1 MAQGASISVSKR
13 HDIED
18 HVRTLGE
25 ISEIMGAMNN
35 LAVMEIHKLTRLL
48 SAQQR
53 VVTSMETAAKDFLA
67 FHPEA
72 LPRDQGGMPL
82 YLVIGSERG
91 FCGDYNA
98 RLMAGFERHL
108 PTVSDQELVV
118 VAVGRKLSGRMAGDP
133 RLVAAID
140 GPTVSEEIQGVLIAL
155 MQRIQELQRERQDNR
170 TLVITA
176 VYCAAGTDGITVQPL
191 RPFDTVPR
199 VETSGSTAPLLT
211 LPPRIF
217 VAELVDLYLF
227 AILHEIFYSALM
239 AESRARLAHLES
251 ALQRLE
257 RDQANLLRRRNV
269 LRQEEITEEIEV
281 LMLSTLVTHPRR

>member
-1 MAQGASISVSKR
+1 MAQGASIPVSKR

-18 HVRTLGE
+18 HIRTLGE

-35 LAVMEIHKLTRLL
+35 LAVIEIHKLTRLL
-48 SAQQR
+48 PAQQR

-67 FHPEA
+67 FYPEA
-72 LPRDQGGMPL
+72 LPPDQGGTPL

-98 RLMAGFERHL
+98 RLLAEFERHL
-108 PTVSDQELVV
+108 RTVSDKEPMVI
-118 VAVGRKLSGRMAGDP
+118 AVGRKLSGRMAGDP

-140 GPTVSEEIQGVLIAL
+140 GPTVSEEIQDVLIVL
-155 MQRIQELQRERQDNR
+155 MQRIQELRRGQQDNR
-170 TLVITA
+170 SFVITV
-176 VYCAAGTDGITVQPL
+176 VYRAAGTEGITIQPL
-191 RPFDTVPR
+191 RPFETVPR
-199 VETSGSTAPLLT
+199 VETSGATAPLLT

-239 AESRARLAHLES
+239 AESRERLTHLEG
-251 ALQRLE
+251 ALHRLE
-257 RDQANLLRRRNV
+257 KETSELRLRRNI
-269 LRQEEITEEIEV
+269 LRQEEITEEIE
-281 LMLSTLVTHPRR
+281 LIMLSAEQLKSQ

>member
-1 MAQGASISVSKR
+1 MSKR
-13 HDIED
+13 HDIEA
-18 HVRTLGE
+18 HIRTLGE

-48 SAQQR
+48 SAQQQ
-53 VVTSMETAAKDFLA
+53 VVTSMETAAKDFFA
-67 FHPEA
+67 FYPEA
-72 LPRDQGGMPL
+72 LPLDQGGAPL

-98 RLMAGFERHL
+98 RLLAEFERHL
-108 PTVSDQELVV
+108 RTVSDKEPGII
-118 VAVGRKLSGRMAGDP
+118 AVGRKLSGRMAGDP

-140 GPTVSEEIQGVLIAL
+140 GPSVSEEIQGVLITF
-155 MQRIQELQRERQDNR
+155 MQRIQELRRGQQEHRP
-170 TLVITA
+170 LMITV
-176 VYCAAGTDGITVQPL
+176 VYRAAGAEGITIQPL
-191 RPFDTVPR
+191 RPFDTLPPGER
-199 VETSGSTAPLLT
+199 KGATAPLLT
-211 LPPRIF
+211 LSPRVF

-227 AILHEIFYSALM
+227 ALLHEIFYSALM

-257 RDQANLLRRRNV
+257 RDQTNLLRKRNV

-281 LMLSTLVTHPRR
+281 LMLSTLVTHRRR

>member
-1 MAQGASISVSKR
+1 MSKR
-13 HDIED
+13 HEIEA
-18 HVRTLGE
+18 HIRTLGE

-35 LAVMEIHKLTRLL
+35 LAVMEIHRLTRLL

-53 VVTSMETAAKDFLA
+53 VVTSMETAAKDFAA
-67 FHPEA
+67 FYPEA
-72 LPRDQGGMPL
+72 LPPDQGGTPL
-82 YLVIGSERG
+82 YVVIGSERG

-98 RLMAGFERHL
+98 RLCAEFERHL
-108 PTVSDQELVV
+108 RTVSDKEPGV

-155 MQRIQELQRERQDNR
+155 MQRIQEHRQGQQNNR
-170 TLVITA
+170 TLMITV
-176 VYCAAGTDGITVQPL
+176 VYRAAGAEGITIQPL

-199 VETSGSTAPLLT
+199 VETKGATAPLLT
-211 LPPRIF
+211 LSPRVF
-217 VAELVDLYLF
+217 VAELVALYLF
-227 AILHEIFYSALM
+227 ALLHEIFCSALM

-257 RDQANLLRRRNV
+257 RDQTTLLRRRNG
-269 LRQEEITEEIEV
+269 LRQEEITEEIEL
-281 LMLSTLVTHPRR
+281 LMLSTLVTHRRR

>member
-1 MAQGASISVSKR
+1 MSRR

-18 HVRTLGE
+18 HIRTLGE

-67 FHPEA
+67 FYPEA
-72 LPRDQGGMPL
+72 LPPDQGGTPL

-98 RLMAGFERHL
+98 RLLAGFERHL
-108 PTVSDQELVV
+108 RTVGNKEPVV
-118 VAVGRKLSGRMAGDP
+118 IAVGRKLSGRMAGDP

-140 GPTVSEEIQGVLIAL
+140 GPTVSEEIQSVLIAL
-155 MQRIQELQRERQDNR
+155 MQRIQELRREQQDNR
-170 TLVITA
+170 TLVITV
-176 VYCAAGTDGITVQPL
+176 VYRAAGTDGITIQLL
-191 RPFDTVPR
+191 RPFETVPR
-199 VETSGSTAPLLT
+199 VETSGATAPLLT
-211 LPPRIF
+211 LSPRVF

-239 AESRARLAHLES
+239 AESRERLTHLEG
-251 ALQRLE
+251 ALHRLE
-257 RDQANLLRRRNV
+257 KETSELRFRRNI
-269 LRQEEITEEIEV
+269 LRQEEITEEIE
-281 LMLSTLVTHPRR
+281 LIMLSAEQLKSQ

>member
-1 MAQGASISVSKR
+1 MSKR
-13 HDIED
+13 HEIED
-18 HVRTLGE
+18 HIRTLGE

-35 LAVMEIHKLTRLL
+35 LAMMEVHKLTRLL

-67 FHPEA
+67 FYPEA
-72 LPRDQGGMPL
+72 LPRDRGGTPL

-91 FCGDYNA
+91 FCGDYNG
-98 RLMAGFERHL
+98 RLLGEFERHL
-108 PTVSDQELVV
+108 RTVSDKEPVV

-140 GPTVSEEIQGVLIAL
+140 GPTVAEEIQRVLIAL
-155 MQRIQELQRERQDNR
+155 MQRIQEFRRGRQDNR

-176 VYCAAGTDGITVQPL
+176 VYRTAGTDGVTIQPL
-191 RPFDTVPR
+191 RPFENVPR
-199 VETSGSTAPLLT
+199 VETSGAMAPLLT
-211 LPPRIF
+211 LPPRVF

-239 AESRARLAHLES
+239 AESRERLAHLEG

-257 RDQANLLRRRNV
+257 KETSELRLKRNI
-269 LRQEEITEEIEV
+269 LRQEEITEEIE
-281 LMLSTLVTHPRR
+281 LIMLSAEQLKSQ

>member
-1 MAQGASISVSKR
+1 MSKR
-13 HDIED
+13 HEIED

-53 VVTSMETAAKDFLA
+53 VVTSMETAAKDFLV
-67 FHPEA
+67 FYPEA
-72 LPRDQGGMPL
+72 LPPDRGGTPL

-98 RLMAGFERHL
+98 RLLAELERHL
-108 PTVSDQELVV
+108 RTVSDKEPQV
-118 VAVGRKLSGRMAGDP
+118 VAVGRKLSGRMTGDP
-133 RLVAAID
+133 RLVAAVD

-155 MQRIQELQRERQDNR
+155 MQRIQELRRGQHDDPS
-170 TLVITA
+170 LVITA
-176 VYCAAGTDGITVQPL
+176 VYRTAGTDRITIQPL
-191 RPFDTVPR
+191 RPFETVLP
-199 VETSGSTAPLLT
+199 VETSAATAPLLT
-211 LPPRIF
+211 LSPRVFI
-217 VAELVDLYLF
+217 AELVDLYIF

-257 RDQANLLRRRNV
+257 RDQTDLRRRRNV

-281 LMLSTLVTHPRR
+281 LMLSSLATHRPQ

>member
-1 MAQGASISVSKR
+1 MSKR

-18 HVRTLGE
+18 HIRTLGE

-53 VVTSMETAAKDFLA
+53 VLTSMETAAKDFLA
-67 FHPEA
+67 FYPEA
-72 LPRDQGGMPL
+72 LPPDQGGAPL

-98 RLMAGFERHL
+98 QLLTEFERHL
-108 PTVSDQELVV
+108 CTVSDKAPVV
-118 VAVGRKLSGRMAGDP
+118 IAVGRKLSGCMAGDP
-133 RLVAAID
+133 RLVSAID

-155 MQRIQELQRERQDNR
+155 MQRIQELQRGQKDNR
-170 TLVITA
+170 TYVSTV
-176 VYCAAGTDGITVQPL
+176 VYRAAGADGVTIQSL

-199 VETSGSTAPLLT
+199 VETSDTTAPLLT
-211 LPPRIF
+211 LSPRVF

-239 AESRARLAHLES
+239 AENRGRLAHLDGALHRLEKETS
-251 ALQRLE
+251 ELRLQR
-257 RDQANLLRRRNV
+257 NI
-269 LRQEEITEEIEV
+269 LRQEEITEEIE
-281 LMLSTLVTHPRR
+281 LIMLSAEQLKSQ

>member
-1 MAQGASISVSKR
+1 MSKR

-18 HVRTLGE
+18 HIRTLGE

-53 VVTSMETAAKDFLA
+53 VLTSMETAAKDFLA
-67 FHPEA
+67 FYPEA
-72 LPRDQGGMPL
+72 LPPDQGGAPL

-98 RLMAGFERHL
+98 QLLTEFERHL
-108 PTVSDQELVV
+108 CTVSDKAPVV
-118 VAVGRKLSGRMAGDP
+118 IAVGRKLSGCMAGDP
-133 RLVAAID
+133 RLVSAID

-155 MQRIQELQRERQDNR
+155 MQRIQELQRGQKDNR
-170 TLVITA
+170 TYVSTV
-176 VYCAAGTDGITVQPL
+176 VYRAAGADGVTIQSL

-199 VETSGSTAPLLT
+199 VETSDTTAPLLT
-211 LPPRIF
+211 LSPRVF

-239 AESRARLAHLES
+239 VENRGRLAHLDGALHRLEKETS
-251 ALQRLE
+251 ELRLQR
-257 RDQANLLRRRNV
+257 NI
-269 LRQEEITEEIEV
+269 LRQEEITEEIE
-281 LMLSTLVTHPRR
+281 LIMLSAEQLKSQ

>member
-1 MAQGASISVSKR
+1 MSKR

-18 HVRTLGE
+18 HIRTLGE

-48 SAQQR
+48 SAQQQ

-72 LPRDQGGMPL
+72 LPRDRGGTPL

-98 RLMAGFERHL
+98 RLLAEFERHL
-108 PTVSDQELVV
+108 RTVSDREPVV
-118 VAVGRKLSGRMAGDP
+118 VAVGSKLSSRMDGDP

-155 MQRIQELQRERQDNR
+155 MQRIQELQRGQQDNR
-170 TLVITA
+170 ALVITV
-176 VYCAAGTDGITVQPL
+176 VYRAAGDAITIQPL
-191 RPFDTVPR
+191 RPFETVPR
-199 VETSGSTAPLLT
+199 VETSGTTGPLLT
-211 LPPRIF
+211 LPPRVF

-239 AESRARLAHLES
+239 AESRERLAHLEG
-251 ALQRLE
+251 ALHRLE
-257 RDQANLLRRRNV
+257 KETSELRLRRNI
-269 LRQEEITEEIEV
+269 LRQEEITEEIE
-281 LMLSTLVTHPRR
+281 LIMLSAEQLKLR

>member
-1 MAQGASISVSKR
+1 MSKR
-13 HDIED
+13 HDIEA
-18 HVRTLGE
+18 HIHTLGE

-53 VVTSMETAAKDFLA
+53 VVTSMETAAKDFLT
-67 FHPEA
+67 FYPDA
-72 LPRDQGGMPL
+72 LPLDQGGAPL

-98 RLMAGFERHL
+98 RLLDEFERHL
-108 PTVSDQELVV
+108 RTVSDKEPGV
-118 VAVGRKLSGRMAGDP
+118 VAVGRKLSSRMAGDP

-155 MQRIQELQRERQDNR
+155 MQRIQDHRRGQQNNR
-170 TLVITA
+170 TLMIT
-176 VYCAAGTDGITVQPL
+176 VVFRAAGAEGINIKPL

-199 VETSGSTAPLLT
+199 VETKGATAPLLT
-211 LPPRIF
+211 LSPRVF

-227 AILHEIFYSALM
+227 ALLHEIFCSALM

-257 RDQANLLRRRNV
+257 KETSELRLQRNI
-269 LRQEEITEEIEV
+269 LRQEEITEEIE
-281 LMLSTLVTHPRR
+281 LIMLSAEQLKLR

>member
-1 MAQGASISVSKR
+1 MSKR
-13 HDIED
+13 HDIEA
-18 HVRTLGE
+18 HIRTLGE

-53 VVTSMETAAKDFLA
+53 VVTSMETAAKDFLT
-67 FHPEA
+67 FYPDA
-72 LPRDQGGMPL
+72 LPLDQGGAPL

-98 RLMAGFERHL
+98 RLLAEFERHL
-108 PTVSDQELVV
+108 RTVSDKEPAV

-155 MQRIQELQRERQDNR
+155 MQRIQEHRRGQQSNQ
-170 TLVITA
+170 TLMITV
-176 VYCAAGTDGITVQPL
+176 VYRAAGAEGITIQPL
-191 RPFDTVPR
+191 RPFDTVPG
-199 VETSGSTAPLLT
+199 VETTGVTAPLLT
-211 LPPRIF
+211 LPPRVF
-217 VAELVDLYLF
+217 VGELIDLYLF
-227 AILHEIFYSALM
+227 ALLHEIFYSALM

-251 ALQRLE
+251 ALRRLE
-257 RDQANLLRRRNV
+257 QDQTTLLRKRNI

-281 LMLSTLVTHPRR
+281 LMLSTLVTHRRR

>member
-1 MAQGASISVSKR
+1 MSKR

-18 HVRTLGE
+18 HIRTLGE

-48 SAQQR
+48 SAQQQ

-72 LPRDQGGMPL
+72 LPRDRGGTPL

-98 RLMAGFERHL
+98 RLLAEFERHL
-108 PTVSDQELVV
+108 RTVSDREPVV
-118 VAVGRKLSGRMAGDP
+118 VAVGSKLSRRMAGDP

-155 MQRIQELQRERQDNR
+155 MQRIQELQRGQQDNR
-170 TLVITA
+170 ALVITV
-176 VYCAAGTDGITVQPL
+176 VYRAAGDAITIQPL
-191 RPFDTVPR
+191 RPFETVPR
-199 VETSGSTAPLLT
+199 VETSGTTGPLLT
-211 LPPRIF
+211 LPPRVF

-239 AESRARLAHLES
+239 AESRDRLAHLEG
-251 ALQRLE
+251 ALHRLE
-257 RDQANLLRRRNV
+257 KETSELRLRRNI
-269 LRQEEITEEIEV
+269 LRQEEITEEIE
-281 LMLSTLVTHPRR
+281 LIMLSAEQLKLR

>member
-1 MAQGASISVSKR
+1 MSKR
-13 HDIED
+13 HEIED
-18 HVRTLGE
+18 QLHTLGE

-53 VVTSMETAAKDFLA
+53 VVTSMETAAKDFLS
-67 FHPEA
+67 FNPDA
-72 LPRDQGGMPL
+72 LPLDQGGAPL

-98 RLMAGFERHL
+98 RLLAEFEQHL
-108 PTVSDQELVV
+108 RTVSDKEPAV
-118 VAVGRKLSGRMAGDP
+118 VAVGRRLSGRMAGDP
-133 RLVAAID
+133 RLVAAVD

-155 MQRIQELQRERQDNR
+155 MQRIQELRRGPQNNR
-170 TLVITA
+170 TLVIT
-176 VYCAAGTDGITVQPL
+176 VIYRAAGVEGLTIRPL
-191 RPFDTVPR
+191 RPFDTMLP
-199 VETSGSTAPLLT
+199 VETSAATAPLLT
-211 LPPRIF
+211 LSPRVF
-217 VAELVDLYLF
+217 VAELIDLYLF
-227 AILHEIFYSALM
+227 ALLHEIFYSALM

-257 RDQANLLRRRNV
+257 RDQIDLRRRRNV

-281 LMLSTLVTHPRR
+281 LMLSSLATHRPQ

>member
-1 MAQGASISVSKR
+1 MSRR
-13 HDIED
+13 HEIEA
-18 HVRTLGE
+18 HLRTLGE

-35 LAVMEIHKLTRLL
+35 LAVMEIHTLTRLL

-67 FHPEA
+67 FYPDA
-72 LPRDQGGMPL
+72 LPPDQGGTPL

-98 RLMAGFERHL
+98 RLLAEFERHL
-108 PTVSDQELVV
+108 RAVRDKEPAV
-118 VAVGRKLSGRMAGDP
+118 VAVGRKLSGRMGDDP

-155 MQRIQELQRERQDNR
+155 MQRIQELRQGKKDN
-170 TLVITA
+170 LPFVITV
-176 VYCAAGTDGITVQPL
+176 VYRAAGAEGITIRPL
-191 RPFDTVPR
+191 RPFGAGPP
-199 VETSGSTAPLLT
+199 VETSGATAPLLT
-211 LPPRIF
+211 LSPRVF
-217 VAELVDLYLF
+217 VAELVALYLF
-227 AILHEIFYSALM
+227 ALLHEIFYSALV

-251 ALQRLE
+251 ALQRLD
-257 RDQANLLRRRNV
+257 RDQSDLRRRRNV

-281 LMLSTLVTHPRR
+281 LMLSTLGTHRRR